1 MAALSTAP
9 TTPRRR
15 WRRAAAV
22 VAWLLAAGL
31 GLVAVQ
37 AQRRPSLAPW
47 RALELPPAP
56 AHAPVSVRFA
66 GVSTL
71 LFDDGE
77 TAWMTDGFYSRP
89 GMARTLFG
97 RIAPD
102 EAVVARELDRLGVT
116 RLAAVVPLHSHYDHA
131 LDAPIVARRTGA
143 LLVGSRSTL
152 NVGLGLGLAPAQL
165 REVRPGDSLQLGRF
179 RLTFIAARHGVTAWS
194 DGSTV
199 ETIDAPLVPPAH
211 ASAWREGQAWSLR
224 VDHASGL
231 RLLVHASAGWI
242 AGALDGQEVDTVFL
256 GLGGLGRRDAA
267 ARADYWSQVV
277 RASGARRVVAIHWDD
292 IWRPLEQPLAPLP
305 LLFDDAAATLDDLVA
320 RARSDGIAFGLP
332 PLRTPFAPWTA
343 GGRAG
348 AYATVPFTTTGNGAV
363 YRQMRGR

>member
-1 MAALSTAP
+1 M
-9 TTPRRR
+9 PRSS
-15 WRRAAAV
+15 RAAPARCWS
-22 VAWLLAAGL
+22 ARAPPSTSGWARAHLA
-31 GLVAVQ
+31 
-37 AQRRPSLAPW
+37 
-47 RALELPPAP
+47 
-56 AHAPVSVRFA
+56 
-66 GVSTL
+66 
-71 LFDDGE
+71 
-77 TAWMTDGFYSRP
+77 
-89 GMARTLFG
+89 
-97 RIAPD
+97 
-102 EAVVARELDRLGVT
+102 
-116 RLAAVVPLHSHYDHA
+116 
-131 LDAPIVARRTGA
+131 
-143 LLVGSRSTL
+143 
-152 NVGLGLGLAPAQL
+152 
-165 REVRPGDSLQLGRF
+165 QLGRF